1 MHCIDVRG
9 VDLLNRNN
17 KNNKGPALRNIFYAL
32 KTIRQCAPLLTSSF
46 VIVQTAH
53 WFFTGFIQEILFLK
67 LLLGLIENGGSFK
80 EYAFL
85 VALFACTGLLAKGTD
100 CLTDYF
106 VCTRMKYVYKNLN
119 DRIFRKAV
127 RVDMACYE
135 NPEFYDKYKRAT
147 EIVSND
153 HFSAFCLNFAN
164 VFAGI
169 ITSVFLT
176 IYVVSIDFRLLF
188 ILLFAVAVV
197 IAGSAK
203 GKLEVIKDREMTPH
217 KRSKEYVKRTV
228 FLRDF
233 AKDMRTSGIYDVMH
247 NRFKTAVDRNREI
260 IKKYGVKMM
269 LLELVGGVFGRAL
282 PVVSAYSY
290 AAYRFVW
297 KRNLAIS
304 DFSVIVTAVS
314 NLKDVLNN
322 LSDAI
327 ANLRKEAEYFENLR
341 EFMEYEPKVVGG
353 NKKAE
358 ELETLEFR
366 DVHFTYPGAKKASL
380 NGLSF
385 RISKGETVAV
395 VGKNGAGK
403 TTFVKLLL
411 RFYDPDSGVILYNG
425 TDIREY
431 DIQSLRDRLATVF
444 QDYKVFALTV
454 NENVLCRET
463 QSDKDSN
470 AVDSALRAAGIYE
483 RIMNLPDGKDT
494 VFTREFDEK
503 GTGLS
508 GGEQQKLCAARMFAN
523 EFDLAILDEPSSAL
537 DPIAEYKMY
546 ESLIEATRDKTVI
559 YISHRLSSAVLS
571 DKVWVFE
578 SGKVSECGTHE
589 QLMEDGKGYC
599 EMFTLQASSYKD
611 DERSVS

>member
-1 MHCIDVRG
+1 MFK
-9 VDLLNRNN
+9 RNKKEKSSSL
-17 KNNKGPALRNIFYAL
+17 KNILYAL

-53 WFFTGFIQEILFLK
+53 WFFARFVQEILFLK

-80 EYAFL
+80 EFAFL
-85 VALFACTGLLAKGTD
+85 VCLFAGAGLLAKGTD

-119 DRIFRKAV
+119 DRIFKKAV
-127 RVDMACYE
+127 KVDMACYE

-153 HFSAFCLNFAN
+153 HFHAFCYNFAN

-169 ITSVFLT
+169 ITSIFLV
-176 IYVVSIDFRLLF
+176 IYVVSIDYRLLF

-197 IAGSAK
+197 IAGSIK
-203 GKLEVIKDREMTPH
+203 GKLEVKKDREMTSH

-233 AKDMRTSGIYDVMH
+233 AKDIRTSGIYDVMH

-260 IKKYGVKMM
+260 IKNYGVKMM
-269 LLELVGGVFGRAL
+269 ILEIIGGVFGRAL

-327 ANLRKEAEYFENLR
+327 AKLRQEAEYFANLR
-341 EFMEYEPKVVGG
+341 EFMDYEPKVTGG
-353 NKKAE
+353 SKIAD
-358 ELETLEFR
+358 ELETLEFK
-366 DVHFTYPGAKKASL
+366 DVCFTYPGAKKASL

-385 RISKGETVAV
+385 KISKGETVAV

-431 DIQSLRDRLATVF
+431 DIQSLRYRLATVF

-454 NENVLCRET
+454 NENVLCREL
-463 QSDKDSN
+463 QNKADSS
-470 AVDSALRAAGIYE
+470 AVDAALKSAGIYE
-483 RIMNLPDGKDT
+483 RIMSLPEKTET

-508 GGEQQKLCAARMFAN
+508 GGEQQKLCAARMFAKD
-523 EFDLAILDEPSSAL
+523 FDLAILDEPSSAL

-571 DKVWVFE
+571 DRVCVFE
-578 SGKVSECGTHE
+578 KGKVSEIGTHE
-589 QLMEDGKGYC
+589 QLMADGKGYC